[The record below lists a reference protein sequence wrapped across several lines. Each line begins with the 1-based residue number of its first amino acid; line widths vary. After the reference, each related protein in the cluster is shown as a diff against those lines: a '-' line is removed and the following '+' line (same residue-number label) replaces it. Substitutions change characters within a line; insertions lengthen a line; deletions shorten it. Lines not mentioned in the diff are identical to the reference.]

1 VKSKEI
7 VEKIKNLIV
16 MEGLNVGDRLP
27 TERALSE
34 RFGVSRII
42 VREAISYL
50 KAIGVVESRQG
61 SGNYVLKLP
70 APEESFQENNSAIE
84 YDLDELIEAR
94 EILEIAIATFFLDK
108 FTHQMIQD
116 MESALHSM
124 ELNFLQGNIREVIEA
139 DVKFHHIYAQSCR
152 NSIVYDFLDHLTNYM
167 KSRIWLVLKRD
178 YLWDNGYQ
186 KKAVENHRRIFRAVA
201 QRDGEKLVQALKVH
215 YDSIR
220 EHLEL

>member
-70 APEESFQENNSAIE
+70 ALEESFQENGAIE

-94 EILEIAIATFFLDK
+94 ELLEIAIATFFLDK

-116 MESALHSM
+116 MESTLHSM

-186 KKAVENHRRIFRAVA
+186 KRAVENHKRIFRAVA
-201 QRDGEKLVQALKVH
+201 QRNGEKLVQALRIH
-215 YDSIR
+215 YNSIR

>member
-1 VKSKEI
+1 VKSKEV

-16 MEGLNVGDRLP
+16 MEGLNIGDRLP

-50 KAIGVVESRQG
+50 KAAGVVESRQG

-70 APEESFQENNSAIE
+70 NQEEPFQENGAIE

-94 EILEIAIATFFLDK
+94 ELLEIAIATFFLDN

-116 MESALHSM
+116 MESTLHSM
-124 ELNFLQGNIREVIEA
+124 ELNFLQRNIREVIEA

-186 KKAVENHRRIFRAVA
+186 KKAIENHKRIFLAVT
-201 QRDGEKLVQALKVH
+201 QRNREKLVQALKIH